1 MFSNRLIIF
10 LGLLVMILI
19 FGCATPQPK
28 IPMDWASSQPGT
40 QVSFRGTSVKLLGS
54 PISVGKPLPYVEVVD
69 AMSMKDVDLSKERG
83 SVLLLSIVPSLDT
96 PVCEEQTHYLGEK
109 GDRLPGSVKRIVISR
124 DTPFAQKR
132 FAKEAKLTDLQYLS
146 DYKQGDFGR
155 STGLLTEG
163 LMLLA
168 RSVIIVD
175 KEGTIRYIQIVP
187 EMSHL
192 PDMEKAFEEAMQ
204 LAKAG

>member
-1 MFSNRLIIF
+1 MKNFVTLSIF
-10 LGLLVMILI
+10 LIFSF
-19 FGCATPQPK
+19 FGCAAPQPK

-40 QVSFRGTSVKLLGS
+40 QVSYRGNPAKLLGS
-54 PISVGKPLPYVEVVD
+54 PISVGKPLPSVEVVD
-69 AMSMKDVDLSKERG
+69 AMTMKAVDVSKERD
-83 SVLLLSIVPSLDT
+83 SVLFLSIVPSLDT
-96 PVCEEQTHYLGEK
+96 PVCEEQTHYLGEM
-109 GDRLPGSVKRIVISR
+109 GDRLPKSVKRIVISR

-175 KEGTIRYIQIVP
+175 KEGTVRYIQVVP
-187 EMSHL
+187 EMAHL
-192 PDMEKAFEEAMQ
+192 PDMEKALEKAIE
-204 LAKAG
+204 LAKGR